1 MAYRRV
7 LIVPAGV
14 TALWLLAGCGAGAL
28 LEGEETRRGRV
39 EAAVTE
45 VLDRERDWQS
55 RFIERRTET
64 LVARQQQSG
73 EEVSVLVRRLEGLE
87 GRLDSVVRT
96 QPRLLTD
103 REPDNIAEPTPT
115 PATPPAMAPAPPAID
130 EAEIEA
136 LRQDL
141 DAMTEAVARLLADR
155 NQAAAALRARLER
168 LELRTSGLSWPAKD
182 GTRAVHL
189 ASYRSHAAALAGWEI
204 LLGRYRP
211 LLITENPTFIEVE
224 SVAGRYVR
232 LYVGVGLDEGA
243 LNRILNAIRAGGD
256 YGMILTLPGP
266 PIPSS

>member
-1 MAYRRV
+1 M
-7 LIVPAGV
+7 
-14 TALWLLAGCGAGAL
+14 L
-28 LEGEETRRGRV
+28 LEGEDSRHARV
-39 EAAVTE
+39 EAVVTE
-45 VLDRERDWQS
+45 VLDRERGWQS
-55 RFIERRTET
+55 RFIERRTEA

-73 EEVSVLVRRLEGLE
+73 EEVSALERRLEGLE
-87 GRLDSVVRT
+87 GRLDSVVRV
-96 QPRLLTD
+96 QPRILTD
-103 REPDNIAEPTPT
+103 REPESLAEPMPT
-115 PATPPAMAPAPPAID
+115 PPPPPPAVTLAPAPPVID

-204 LLGRYRP
+204 LLERYRP

-232 LYVGVGLDEGA
+232 LYVGVGLDESA
-243 LNRILNAIRAGGD
+243 LNRILNGVRAGGD